1 MDIQI
6 MEEKKRTELLMLKRE
21 NELVEYE
28 FKGRAKGHN
37 LSEFMAGIDG
47 NLTAEQKLD
56 IWKYVPSFLPPFLF
70 SSLLFSSLHHK
81 HVS

>member
-56 IWKYVPSFLPPFLF
+56 IWKYVPS
-70 SSLLFSSLHHK
+70 SLHALSLSLSLSLRHK
-81 HVS
+81 HVL